1 MPMPTM
7 VNGRPVRTGSWE
19 PAEDQALAEW
29 QAKLGNR
36 CALVPGRIRGAQNW
50 RFPARGCAQAIVI
63 VQQIQPI
70 CYVLEYTR
78 G

>member
-36 CALVPGRIRGAQNW
+36 CALVPGRIRGAQIGG
-50 RFPARGCAQAIVI
+50 FL
-63 VQQIQPI
+63 
-70 CYVLEYTR
+70 LEAAPKP
-78 G
+78 